1 MTDPTNIAGLISS
14 LSGGADLSSLLTKA
28 LSTGDVASKLSD
40 TLGDGALGEKLAET
54 LKNTD
59 LSAVISALG
68 GGTGGTNGTNNAAG
82 DGVAA
87 SSAQNPSSGG
97 TDGADGSRGES
108 DSAPSQSDS
117 AQTVA
122 ALPSILGSLAGADKE
137 RSAERRA
144 LLSAL
149 RPFVGERR
157 QRAIDMLLGFEKLTA
172 FLPGGK

>member
-28 LSTGDVASKLSD
+28 LSGTDVASKLSD
-40 TLGDGALGEKLAET
+40 TLGDAALGEKLAET

-68 GGTGGTNGTNNAAG
+68 G
-82 DGVAA
+82 AA
-87 SSAQNPSSGG
+87 SSDAVSASGGSGAAGGGDEAPGQNPSSDTSG
-97 TDGADGSRGES
+97 TDGAVP
-108 DSAPSQSDS
+108 AS
-117 AQTVA
+117 AQPGKAETVA
-122 ALPSILGSLAGADKE
+122 ALPSILGSLGGADKA
-137 RSAERRA
+137 RSSERRA
-144 LLSAL
+144 LLAAL

-172 FLPGGK
+172 ILPGGT

>member
-28 LSTGDVASKLSD
+28 LSGGDVASKLSD
-40 TLGDGALGEKLAET
+40 TLGDASLGEKLAET

-68 GGTGGTNGTNNAAG
+68 GSGAPGG
-82 DGVAA
+82 
-87 SSAQNPSSGG
+87 GG
-97 TDGADGSRGES
+97 QD
-108 DSAPSQSDS
+108 DSAPNPDSAGPAGNGDDGTAAASAKPEGSQPDP

-122 ALPSILGSLAGADKE
+122 ALPSILGSLGGADKA
-137 RSAERRA
+137 RSSERRA
-144 LLSAL
+144 LLKAL